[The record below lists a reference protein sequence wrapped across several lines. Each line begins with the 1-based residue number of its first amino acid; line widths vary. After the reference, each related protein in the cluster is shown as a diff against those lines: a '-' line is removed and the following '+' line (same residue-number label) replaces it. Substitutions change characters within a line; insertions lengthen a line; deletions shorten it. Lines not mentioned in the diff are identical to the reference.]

1 MIPYQ
6 IRSVQLLNLV
16 RDIKNESLIPQPYFQ
31 RNLVWRETH
40 KKDLIDTILSGY
52 PFPLIFI
59 SQGEIDVENMK
70 TTSCIVDGQQRC
82 DAIVSFI
89 DGKFKVN
96 GRYFSEFS
104 EKEKA
109 DFFKYEIPVCEVDV
123 LNTSNEVQEMFKRIN
138 RTSNS
143 LTQIEKTASE
153 YGASY
158 FMLVA
163 KLISDQI
170 DLSKDMSNTDDIT
183 IDPNIPDDFVD
194 WARTKDVENIKK
206 LLTSDKIFS
215 VFEISKKVNLQY
227 ALNLMCTYMDGFYDR
242 NEKVSDNLEMYIN
255 DFDRKDDL
263 LDNFEKTAK
272 IFLGLKLE
280 KKSMWY
286 RKANSFTLFIY
297 ISDLISKG
305 KPIDINEFKKK
316 LLEFSPNSE
325 YQLAV
330 REGINNKKHRV
341 IRNNHLVDFF
351 NY

>member
-31 RNLVWRETH
+31 RNLVWREAH

-123 LNTSNEVQEMFKRIN
+123 LNTSDEVQEMFKRIN

-170 DLSKDMSNTDDIT
+170 DLSKDVKNTDDIT
-183 IDPNIPDDFVD
+183 IDPNIPDDFMD
-194 WARTKDVENIKK
+194 WARNQNITHIKK
-206 LLTSDKIFS
+206 ILTNDKIFTAL
-215 VFEISKKVNLQY
+215 EISKKVNLQY
-227 ALNLMCTYMDGFYDR
+227 ALNLMCTYMDGFYNR
-242 NEKVSDNLEMYIN
+242 NDNISDNLQNYVDN
-255 DFDRKDDL
+255 FDRKDDL
-263 LDNFEKTAK
+263 LHNFENTAA
-272 IFLGLKLE
+272 IFLGLKLD

-286 RKANSFTLFIY
+286 RKANFFTLFIY
-297 ISDLISKG
+297 ISDLLSKG
-305 KPIDINEFKKK
+305 QSIEVDSFKKK
-316 LLEFSPNSE
+316 LLTFEPNE
-325 YQLAV
+325 DYQIAA
-330 REGINNKKHRV
+330 REGVNNKKERKF
-341 IRNNHLVDFF
+341 RNDFLKYF
-351 NY
+351 FAS